1 MIRTFWIKVIY
12 LVILTAAAL
21 FSVLYLGPFSVILL
35 ILLITVPVLMFLC
48 LVYIRFNLKVSVQ
61 NTSNAYRRGMPQ
73 NIRLVVKNTGF
84 LPVSRA
90 ATSIKCICHMTNTE
104 VPVTLT
110 FPIAARNTTTAE
122 FSVFIPHCGRT
133 SVSIKKLVFTDY
145 IHLFNMRCR
154 SDSQAELLVLPAAVD
169 IDFPISLPGSETDEE
184 SSLYSKLK
192 AGDDPSEVYRIREY
206 QPGDLQKRIHWK
218 LSCRTDTVWVKEYS
232 FPIQHRAA
240 VILDYSY
247 PDDNSLNALDNAL
260 EAAFALSCAFVRQEV
275 PLKIYW
281 MNSQSGKLL
290 WNEVNSETEL
300 NDCFSEIL
308 YYKPSAETEDTVRQ
322 LLEISSV
329 RSTNAVYYFTPV
341 LNKNNI
347 NMLSADLKSSRL
359 HVLTSSSLSAN
370 VGDDVHVL
378 HIDEKNICQ
387 VLKNFSAPR
396 EVNEK

>member
-12 LVILTAAAL
+12 LVILAAAAL

-35 ILLITVPVLMFLC
+35 IILMTVPFLMLLC
-48 LVYIRFNLKVSVQ
+48 LVYIRFHLKVSVQ
-61 NTSNAYRRGMPQ
+61 NTSNAYRRGSPQ
-73 NIRLVVKNTGF
+73 TIQLIVRNTGL

-90 ATSIKCICHMTNTE
+90 AASIKCICHMTNTE

-133 SVSIKKLVFTDY
+133 TVSVKKLIFTDY

-154 SDSQAELLVLPAAVD
+154 SNSETDLLVLPSVID

-247 PDDNSLNALDNAL
+247 PDNNSLNALDIAL
-260 EAAFALSCAFVRQEV
+260 EAAFALSCAFVRQEI

-281 MNSQSGKLL
+281 MNSQASKLL
-290 WNEVNSETEL
+290 WNEINSETEL

-308 YYKPSAETEDTVRQ
+308 YYKPSRDAEDTIRQ

-341 LNKNNI
+341 LNRKNI

-359 HVLTSSSLSAN
+359 HVMTADASSEKA
-370 VGDDVHVL
+370 GADVHVL
-378 HIDEKNICQ
+378 HIDENNIYK
-387 VLKNFSAPR
+387 VLRNFSAPR